1 MKYNIVKIDF
11 NKDWLKTMSMT
22 KLTPIG
28 YLKKT
33 VLEEQRGVSLIEETA
48 TTLIFKISD
57 PAVDAETLLHSIEE
71 LMKDKYSLPI
81 EKMLKCTLD
90 DDDDDE
96 ERLITFGRGSKDDD
110 ELDEPDEPVA
120 RKRVMTFGKKTP
132 STPRPESLAT
142 DEDSAPKTNEDEE
155 PEEWPTPR
163 VKKMLEELNLLP
175 GAKEFKDLVN
185 EIVNLAPI
193 AKASGNE
200 DVFRYQ
206 SYLFSINE
214 GCGIESYVN
223 FFAELIDELGLAK
236 VSKRKKITYLKPTEG
251 GTGKDV
257 FSEVLGSLSRLGSD
271 GLTVACIDISDFIA
285 EINSARFKYFL
296 GALNEC
302 KDNSVIYIFRLP
314 FVEKEILERTVIG
327 LEDLLY
333 VRSVTFPPYTNAEL
347 RGFAEAELERRKFC
361 MDEAAWDIFN
371 ARIAEEKRDG
381 KFYGINTVK
390 KVVNEI
396 IYDKMIALS
405 NGGSDQK
412 LILSTDIMSLVSAES
427 LDKRSGFEMLD
438 ALEGTEGIKEKVL
451 EIISQIEFARSNQS
465 LGVPAIHMRFVGN
478 PGTGKTTV
486 ARIIGRILRERGI
499 LKIGDFFEYSGRDF
513 VGRYIGETAPKVTGM
528 CRDAYGSVLFIDEA
542 YSLCRDPRDGKDF
555 GKEALD
561 TLIAE
566 MENHR
571 DEMVVIFAGYPD
583 EMDTMLE
590 GNVGLASRIPYTL
603 EFKNFT
609 KEQLYNIFVKMLK
622 GKLNYEEGLL
632 DDAREYFMSLSDK
645 YISSKKFSNA
655 RFVRN
660 LFERTW
666 GKAALRCQLEDKG
679 EIMITRDDFK
689 RATQERE
696 FASLDEKKKTS
707 RIGF

>member
-1 MKYNIVKIDF
+1 MFSKIQRSIVKVEF
-11 NKDWLKTMSMT
+11 NKEWLKTMSMT
-22 KLTPIG
+22 KLTPKEF
-28 YLKKT
+28 LKKKVVERFGGVT
-33 VLEEQRGVSLIEETA
+33 VIDDKLNLLVFQTTPETVSAEDLARAIGEIMSEQ
-48 TTLIFKISD
+48 
-57 PAVDAETLLHSIEE
+57 
-71 LMKDKYSLPI
+71 YSLPT
-81 EKMLKCTLD
+81 EKMLVCRVVNFFEDED
-90 DDDDDE
+90 DDSPEDDDDE
-96 ERLITFGRGSKDDD
+96 DSSSSK
-110 ELDEPDEPVA
+110 
-120 RKRVMTFGKKTP
+120 KVMTFGKRSNKN
-132 STPRPESLAT
+132 PRSPELS
-142 DEDSAPKTNEDEE
+142 DESRDDDGEKEEKEDV
-155 PEEWPTPR
+155 WPP
-163 VKKMLEELNLLP
+163 VKVQKILEGMDELP
-175 GAKEFKDLVN
+175 GAKEFKDLIR
-185 EIVNLAPI
+185 EIVNLAPVV
-193 AKASGNE
+193 KKSGNE

-214 GCGIESYVN
+214 GCGIEAYVN
-223 FFAELIDELGLAK
+223 LFADILSETGLADI
-236 VSKRKKITYLKPTEG
+236 SKRRGISYLKPAESG
-251 GTGKDV
+251 SGKEV
-257 FSEVLGSLSRLGSD
+257 FSDVLGTVSRLGSD
-271 GLTVACIDISDFIA
+271 GVSIVCIDISDFIA
-285 EINSARFKYFL
+285 EINSTRFKYFL

-302 KDNSVIYIFRLP
+302 KGNNTIYIFRLP
-314 FVEKEILERTVIG
+314 FVEKEVLERTAMG

-333 VRSVTFPPYTNAEL
+333 VRSVSFPPYTNSEL
-347 RGFAEAELERRKFC
+347 RGFAEAELTRRKLS
-361 MDEAAWDIFN
+361 MDEASWDIFN
-371 ARIAEEKRDG
+371 ARIFEEKRDG

-396 IYDKMIALS
+396 IYDKMLS
-405 NGGSDQK
+405 LSRGTSQGETILPSD
-412 LILSTDIMSLVSAES
+412 IESLVSKES
-427 LDKRSGFEMLD
+427 LDRRSGFEMLD

-451 EIISQIEFARSNQS
+451 EIISQIEFARANQS
-465 LGVPAIHMRFVGN
+465 LGTPAIHMRFVGN

-542 YSLCRDPRDGKDF
+542 YSLCRDPKDGKDF

-609 KEQLYNIFVKMLK
+609 KEQLYNIFVKLVE
-622 GKLNYEEGLL
+622 GKIPYEEGLL
-632 DDAREYFMSLSDK
+632 EDAKEYFMALSDK
-645 YISSKKFSNA
+645 YVSSKKFSNA

-666 GKAALRCQLEDKG
+666 GKAALRSQLESNDDIK
-679 EIMITRDDFK
+679 ITRDDFK